1 MYCFKHL
8 FPIIFILAISTT
20 ACSQNGLSQKDNEN
34 NPPLDLKH
42 INNEAK
48 KLVES
53 YNAENGTSWNSLGA
67 DLRVLVH
74 KCATP
79 LKAKWSTAPD
89 YYPPIDKEY
98 LYIKV
103 TCDKSV
109 YKDKSWDILVTTNR
123 PALPSK

>member
-1 MYCFKHL
+1 MSLFQHL
-8 FPIIFILAISTT
+8 FPVVLILIISTT
-20 ACSQNGLSQKDNEN
+20 ACSQNNLDEKN
-34 NPPLDLKH
+34 NVDYSPLDLKH
-42 INNEAK
+42 INDEAK

-53 YNAENGTSWNSLGA
+53 YNAENGTSWNSLDA

-74 KCATP
+74 KCTTP

-123 PALPSK
+123 PALLSK